1 MYVQLTRIGKDDS
14 FANCFTAAK
23 KDWSLSDWIANFL
36 QDDGLYYDD
45 LGYDDIYDDA
55 MPGGDGPHITG
66 EDDEGLMDTMIIM
79 ALALSLAFFIY
90 YRHQREQAENARRRR
105 EQQQGG
111 QAVGQNAAP
120 VAPQNNG
127 GLFPPPGDPAF
138 AQWAAGGVG
147 H

>member
-1 MYVQLTRIGKDDS
+1 MSEWV
-14 FANCFTAAK
+14 
-23 KDWSLSDWIANFL
+23 ANFIK
-36 QDDGLYYDD
+36 DEGMYYEMEF
-45 LGYDDIYDDA
+45 DDIYDDA

-66 EDDEGLMDTMIIM
+66 EDDEGFMDTMIIM

-111 QAVGQNAAP
+111 QNAPQAAP
-120 VAPQNNG
+120 PAAQNNG
-127 GLFPPPGDPAF
+127 GLFPPPGDPNF